1 MWMIASRSSLVS
13 VDKEDT
19 LQFQTNRNP
28 SECELTAPTERLVR
42 SIIGLLINV
51 CGLLPAGAQTSLWEQ
66 HYQEGGNCLY
76 LHSVH
81 DKGEEEAYKHTNTLR
96 TSPAAAHTQRAS
108 TTQRSF
114 TTALTQSFTH
124 LTALQVG
131 C

>member
-1 MWMIASRSSLVS
+1 M
-13 VDKEDT
+13 
-19 LQFQTNRNP
+19 
-28 SECELTAPTERLVR
+28 
-42 SIIGLLINV
+42 LINV

-66 HYQEGGNCLY
+66 HCQEGGNCLY

-108 TTQRSF
+108 TTQRSSF